1 MTTGRFLKKQPY
13 IIYVKNGLVYKFQKI
28 TLKLNQK
35 FQCFDKYLIRL
46 LGEFKIF
53 SNLTQFLEVS
63 SE

>member
-1 MTTGRFLKKQPY
+1 MRTGRFLKKQPY
-13 IIYVKNGLVYKFQKI
+13 IIYIKNGLVCKFQKI

-53 SNLTQFLEVS
+53 SNLTQFLDVS
-63 SE
+63 SG